1 MMKGTLLM
9 DSGRTLR
16 ADARTVEENGVRT
29 LYQDI
34 LERWN
39 RRNAHD
45 FAALFV
51 GDGNVIGF
59 DGSQMNGQPEIES
72 VLGQIFIDHVTATFL
87 GIIREVRF
95 LSADVAVLRA
105 VVGMSPPGTNDI
117 NPAVNAI
124 QTLVATKQQGQWR
137 AALFQNTPAAL
148 HGRPQMRDELTVEL
162 RLALRG
168 SPSRKSM

>member
-1 MMKGTLLM
+1 M
-9 DSGRTLR
+9 DSGRKTR
-16 ADARTVEENGVRT
+16 ADARTVEENGIRT

-72 VLGQIFIDHVTATFL
+72 VLGQIFIDHVTATFV

-95 LSADVAVLRA
+95 LSAEVAVLRA
-105 VVGMSPPGTNDI
+105 VVGMIPPGMNDI

-124 QTLVATKQQGQWR
+124 QTLVAAKQQGQWK
-137 AALFQNTPAAL
+137 AALFQNTPAAF
-148 HGRPQMRDELTVEL
+148 HGRSDLSDQLTVEL
-162 RLALRG
+162 RQEVRG
-168 SPSRKSM
+168 SPSRKSV